1 MSAATAT
8 IDEVAPEQG
17 PAQTELQRQSAED
30 ARFAQSDAAW
40 KPKANQWAIALTV
53 TLATFMEV
61 LDTSI
66 ANVALPHIGGS
77 LGASQDE
84 ATWVLTSYLVANA
97 IILPASAYLTT
108 FIGRKKFYM
117 ICVALFG
124 ISSMLC
130 GLAPSLPI
138 LIFCRILQGAGGG
151 GLAPSEQA
159 ILADTFSPKQRGQAF
174 ALYGLAVVV
183 APAIGPTLGGY
194 ITDNFDWRW
203 IFFINV
209 PIAILSLFL
218 TSRLV
223 EDPPHIRREVKE
235 SAKQGLKLDFFGFG
249 LLATGFGSLEF
260 ILDKGQEDD
269 WFGSH
274 VITFFA
280 VLCVASLVTM
290 IFWELYELNRG
301 NRPILNLTLFK
312 RKTFAIPFV
321 LMFVL
326 GFTLYGTTVLIPQF
340 VQTLL
345 GYTAEL
351 AGLVISPGG
360 LCIMMMMPIVGIL
373 IGKVDPRWLICYG
386 FFTLSISMVLMH
398 TLSLQSSF
406 KYIMWLRVYQASG
419 LAFLFIPINTI
430 SYTGVAR
437 AQNND
442 VSGLTNLAR
451 NIGGSVGT
459 AFVATMLS
467 RGGQTHEAVMVRDL
481 TPSSPGFQERIKSL
495 AHNFGGGGNGDG
507 PGFGGSGSN
516 AGGIHQAQAY
526 IYNQLHRQSAM
537 LAYMDIIA
545 VLAVFCA
552 LMIPLVLLIGKIKPP
567 ADGPA
572 VH

>member
-1 MSAATAT
+1 MAAATAT
-8 IDEVAPEQG
+8 LSDQDVHKPGSEAFEA
-17 PAQTELQRQSAED
+17 AQLRAD
-30 ARFAQSDAAW
+30 NAW
-40 KPKANQWAIALTV
+40 KPRANKWAVALTV

-61 LDTSI
+61 LDSSI
-66 ANVALPHIGGS
+66 ANVSLPHIGGS

-117 ICVALFG
+117 ICVVLFG
-124 ISSMLC
+124 VSSALC
-130 GLAPSLPI
+130 GLAPSLG
-138 LIFCRILQGAGGG
+138 LLVFFRVLQGAGGG

-159 ILADTFSPKQRGQAF
+159 ILADTFEPKDRGKAF

-183 APAIGPTLGGY
+183 APALGPTLGGF
-194 ITDNFDWRW
+194 ITDNYNWRW

-209 PIAILSLFL
+209 PIAMLSLFL

-223 EDPPHIRREVKE
+223 EDPPHVVREVKE
-235 SAKQGLKLDFFGFG
+235 SKKFGLKLDLFGFG
-249 LLATGFGSLEF
+249 LLASGFGSLEF

-274 VITFFA
+274 LITLFTVVCVTSLI
-280 VLCVASLVTM
+280 VLIV
-290 IFWELYELNRG
+290 WELYQLKVG
-301 NRPILNLTLFK
+301 KRPILNLTLFK
-312 RKTFAIPFV
+312 RKTFSIPFV

-326 GFTLYGTTVLIPQF
+326 GFTLYGTTVLIPQM

-351 AGLVISPGG
+351 AGFVISPGG
-360 LCIMMMMPIVGIL
+360 ICIMLCMPIVGVL
-373 IGKVDPRWLICYG
+373 IGKVDPRYLICWG
-386 FFTLSISMVLMH
+386 FLNLSLSMVLMH

-406 KYIMWLRVYQASG
+406 SYIMWVRVYQASG

-430 SYTGVAR
+430 SYTGVPR
-437 AQNND
+437 SQNND

-467 RGGQTHEAVMVRDL
+467 RGSQRHEAYMIRHI
-481 TPSSPGFQERIKSL
+481 TPSSRGFIDQINRLKPLFHGGPIDPT
-495 AHNFGGGGNGDG
+495 FGGGRG
-507 PGFGGSGSN
+507 
-516 AGGIHQAQAY
+516 AGGVFGAQGF

-545 VLAVFCA
+545 ILAVFCF
-552 LMIPLVLLIGKIKPP
+552 LMIPLVLLIPHIAPP
-567 ADGPA
+567 KGGPA
-572 VH
+572 MH

>member
-1 MSAATAT
+1 MATAT
-8 IDEVAPEQG
+8 LEMSELER
-17 PAQTELQRQSAED
+17 AQAAAD
-30 ARFAQSDAAW
+30 HAW
-40 KPKANQWAIALTV
+40 KPRANQWAIALTV

-61 LDTSI
+61 LDSSI
-66 ANVALPHIGGS
+66 ANVALPHIAGS

-84 ATWVLTSYLVANA
+84 ATWVLTSYLVSNA
-97 IILPASAYLTT
+97 VILPASAYLTT

-117 ICVALFG
+117 ICVVLFG
-124 ISSMLC
+124 LSSMLC
-130 GLAPSLPI
+130 GLAPSLAW
-138 LIFCRILQGAGGG
+138 LVFFRVLQGAGGG

-194 ITDNFDWRW
+194 ITDNFNWRW

-209 PIAILSLFL
+209 PIALLSLFL
-218 TSRLV
+218 TNRLV
-223 EDPPHIRREVKE
+223 EDPPFIKREVAASKLG
-235 SAKQGLKLDFFGFG
+235 GLKLDLFGFG
-249 LLATGFGSLEF
+249 LLASGFGSLEF

-274 VITFFA
+274 TIVFFTT
-280 VLCVASLVTM
+280 LCVVSLVTL
-290 IFWELYELNRG
+290 IFWELYQLKINK
-301 NRPILNLTLFK
+301 RPILNLTLFK

-326 GFTLYGTTVLIPQF
+326 GFSLYGTTVLIPQM

-360 LCIMMMMPIVGIL
+360 LCIMCMMPIVGIL
-373 IGKVDPRWLICYG
+373 VGKVDPRYLICYG
-386 FFTLSISMVLMH
+386 FFVLSVSMLMMH
-398 TLSLQSSF
+398 TFSLGSSF
-406 KYIMWLRVYQASG
+406 KYIMWVRVFQASG

-430 SYTGVAR
+430 SYTGVKR
-437 AQNND
+437 EQNND

-467 RGGQTHEAVMVRDL
+467 RRQSAHEASMVRNL
-481 TPSSPGFQERIKSL
+481 TPSSEAFREQVNRLKPL
-495 AHNFGGGGNGDG
+495 FGGGGGSAG
-507 PGFGGSGSN
+507 PGFGGNMRGN
-516 AGGIHQAQAY
+516 AHAAQAF

-545 VLAVFCA
+545 IFAVFCA
-552 LMIPLVLLIGKIKPP
+552 CMIPLVISIGKIKPP

>member
-1 MSAATAT
+1 MAAGSATLQDLDLHEPGT
-8 IDEVAPEQG
+8 PEHLA
-17 PAQTELQRQSAED
+17 AQHRAD
-30 ARFAQSDAAW
+30 NAW
-40 KPKANQWAIALTV
+40 KPRANQWAIALTV

-61 LDTSI
+61 LDSSI
-66 ANVALPHIGGS
+66 ANVSLPHIGGA

-117 ICVALFG
+117 ICVVLFG
-124 ISSMLC
+124 ISSALC
-130 GLAPSLPI
+130 GMAPSLG
-138 LIFCRILQGAGGG
+138 LLVFFRILQGAGGG

-159 ILADTFSPKQRGQAF
+159 ILADTFSPKDRGKAF

-183 APAIGPTLGGY
+183 APAIGPTLGGF
-194 ITDNFDWRW
+194 ITDNYNWRW

-209 PIAILSLFL
+209 PIALLSLFL
-218 TSRLV
+218 THRLV
-223 EDPPHIRREVKE
+223 EDPPHVVREVKQ
-235 SAKQGLKLDFFGFG
+235 SAKEGLKLDLFGFG
-249 LLATGFGSLEF
+249 LLASGFGSLEF

-274 VITFFA
+274 VITFFI
-280 VLCVASLVTM
+280 VLCIASLVTL
-290 IFWELYELNRG
+290 IFWELYELKVG
-301 NRPILNLTLFK
+301 KRPILNLTLF
-312 RKTFAIPFV
+312 RRRTFTIPFI

-326 GFTLYGTTVLIPQF
+326 GFTLYGTTVLIPQM

-351 AGLVISPGG
+351 AGFVISPGG
-360 LCIMMMMPIVGIL
+360 VCIMLCMPIVGIL

-386 FFTLSISMVLMH
+386 FFTLSISMLLMH
-398 TLSLQSSF
+398 TFSLDSSF
-406 KYIMWLRVYQASG
+406 RYIMWVRVYQASG

-459 AFVATMLS
+459 AFIATMLS
-467 RGGQTHEAVMVRDL
+467 RGSQRHEAYMIRNL
-481 TPSSPGFQERIKSL
+481 TPSSPGFMDQVNRLKPL
-495 AHNFGGGGNGDG
+495 FHGFTNGG
-507 PGFGGSGSN
+507 PGFGSGRG
-516 AGGIHQAQAY
+516 ADGIFAAQGF
-526 IYNQLHRQSAM
+526 IYQQLHRQSAM
-537 LAYMDIIA
+537 LAYMDIIQI
-545 VLAVFCA
+545 LAIFCFA
-552 LMIPLVLLIGKIKPP
+552 MIPLVLLIGHIKPA

-572 VH
+572 MH